1 MKKKF
6 SQNWLILICTILGVI
21 AGWLEYPFLM
31 TVADVISTVTIKT
44 LQLVSLPIL
53 FVSIV
58 ATLTGMEN
66 FRKVRSLGFK
76 VLKYTVLTTL
86 IASLTAMCLYL
97 VVSPV
102 SRMMDGAG
110 GVVEQP
116 DFMTTLLSL
125 YPENIV
131 RVFAESNV
139 IGIVFIAMGLGLA
152 VLSLEEKQKEPLY
165 VMFNGLF
172 AALLKIAVFII
183 QFLPIGVWAFVTL
196 FTQTILK
203 DGLSHYR
210 SLFLYLI
217 VVVGAN
223 LIQGLIVLPLFLKW
237 KGISPIYTFRGMAQ
251 ALSTAFFSKSS
262 NATLP
267 ITMSNMEENLK
278 IPRKITSFCL
288 PLCSTINMNACAA
301 FIFTT
306 VVFVS
311 MTAGVTFSPLQLL
324 LWVVIATLAAI
335 GNAGVPMGCF
345 FLSNALLAGFGVP
358 LEILGLILPVYT
370 LLDMLETALNVW
382 SDGCVTSVI
391 AKEVAEEEQLSAPL
405 LS

>member
-1 MKKKF
+1 MKKIPF
-6 SQNWLILICTILGVI
+6 TQNWLIVICTLLGVVT
-21 AGWLEYPFLM
+21 GYFQLQFLM
-31 TVADVISTVTIKT
+31 TAAEVISSITIKT

-53 FVSIV
+53 FISIV

-66 FRKVRSLGFK
+66 FRKVRNIGFK

-86 IASLTAMCLYL
+86 LASLIALCLYL
-97 VVSPV
+97 IVSPV
-102 SRMMDGAG
+102 SSKMEGAG
-110 GVVEQP
+110 SVVEQP
-116 DFMTTLLSL
+116 DLLSTLLSL

-152 VLSLEEKQKEPLY
+152 VLALEEKQKEPLY
-165 VMFNGLF
+165 TMFSSLF
-172 AALLKIAVFII
+172 AALLKIAVFVI

-196 FTQTILK
+196 FTQTIVR
-203 DGLSHYR
+203 DGFSPYK

-223 LIQGLIVLPLFLKW
+223 LIQGLIVLPLLLKW
-237 KGISPIYTFRGMAQ
+237 KRISPIITFKGMAQ

-311 MTAGVTFSPLQLL
+311 MSAGVTFSPLQLL

-358 LEILGLILPVYT
+358 LELLGLILPVYT

-382 SDGCVTSVI
+382 SDACVTSVI
-391 AKEVAEEEQLSAPL
+391 AKEIAEEERVVVKT
-405 LS
+405 